1 LKEERGAMRNLIRM
15 ETGDEFRIAPRGYH
29 AFQIASGAVLR
40 IIDVEGQQCCDFVC
54 FAAPDAR
61 NRFSPHV
68 TLMRNKSVW
77 LTRGHVLYS
86 TRHHPMFTIVE
97 DSVGAGGHDL
107 LAGMCS
113 QASNEAKFGVTGT
126 PNCTANLTAALS
138 AFDVPP
144 EYLTGPFNIFM
155 NMTIDQQG
163 GVTIQEPRS
172 GRGDHI
178 DLRAE
183 MDCMVAI
190 SNCPQEWGPTNA
202 RHPTPIDLVVL

>member
-1 LKEERGAMRNLIRM
+1 
-15 ETGDEFRIAPRGYH
+15 
-29 AFQIASGAVLR
+29 
-40 IIDVEGQQCCDFVC
+40 
-54 FAAPDAR
+54 
-61 NRFSPHV
+61 
-68 TLMRNKSVW
+68 
-77 LTRGHVLYS
+77 
-86 TRHHPMFTIVE
+86 MFTIVE
-97 DSVGAGGHDL
+97 DSVGAGGHDV

-113 QASNEAKFGVTGT
+113 QASNEVKFGVTGT

-144 EYLTGPFNIFM
+144 EYLTGPFNVFM

-163 GVTIQEPRS
+163 GVAIQEPRS

-183 MDCMVAI
+183 MDCIVAI

-202 RHPTPIDLVVL
+202 RRPTPIDLVVL